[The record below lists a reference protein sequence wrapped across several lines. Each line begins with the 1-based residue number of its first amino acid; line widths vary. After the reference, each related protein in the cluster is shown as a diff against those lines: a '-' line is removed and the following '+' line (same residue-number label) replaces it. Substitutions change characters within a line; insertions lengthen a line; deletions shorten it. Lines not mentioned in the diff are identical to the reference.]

1 MIVDPRLRQ
10 GRPSVDDLTMHL
22 RLLHLLPY
30 TVHCDHALE
39 RVEFERRASRERA
52 ARLLAGIPV
61 QRLPPRADL
70 YRKAR

>member
-1 MIVDPRLRQ
+1 
-10 GRPSVDDLTMHL
+10 MHL